1 MNFVALEGVVT
12 SEPRRVELPSG
23 DLSVSFDLRT
33 QEPGQRAQSVPVEW
47 TGTAARPP
55 RVDKDFEVAVIGTIR
70 RRFYRAGG
78 VLQSKVY
85 VQPTSIIRRPAR
97 RRRALQR
104 ALTDLLDAL
113 A

>member
-23 DLSVSFDLRT
+23 DLSISFDLRT
-33 QEPGQRAQSVPVEW
+33 QEPGERAQSVPVEW

-55 RVDKDFEVAVIGTIR
+55 RVGKDFEVAVVGTIH

-78 VLQSKVY
+78 VLQSRVY

-97 RRRALQR
+97 RRTALRR
-104 ALTDLLDAL
+104 ALTGLLDGL
-113 A
+113 T